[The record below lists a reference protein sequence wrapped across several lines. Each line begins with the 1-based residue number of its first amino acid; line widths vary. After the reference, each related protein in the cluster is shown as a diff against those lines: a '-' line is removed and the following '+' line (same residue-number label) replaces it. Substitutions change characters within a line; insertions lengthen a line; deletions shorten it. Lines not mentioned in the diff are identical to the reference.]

1 MGFVNKKKT
10 DSFFSVYNY
19 LENYNNIQYRM
30 RPKIQKKFLISAI
43 FFIISW
49 LLLNRNIQAASPYIY
64 NCSINPQPPLTQTP
78 TPIVTPVETATPTQS
93 PDPTQTPVPTLT
105 PIPTVTPTPTTALAN
120 SCIVGSDTINK
131 GEGICDEKIDTVTLC
146 EGANLMVQKPNFCGT
161 GQVCRSQSGNF
172 QIKCD
177 PACQLKMGTGSQAK
191 ADLVVLSEDYN
202 NYNDFLSSVDKAVS
216 ALNRT
221 NLGSTR
227 LGKINL
233 WALLDL
239 NQTYFQG
246 FNCPTSGGSTVACWD
261 NVKAAT
267 TALTK
272 CGGDVH
278 MIFNNDTHRTGSV
291 AGIAIW
297 GSAYIYRF
305 ALDLPTVPHEL
316 GHSMAGLVDEY
327 SFGITAPAGA
337 VAGINCSETGS
348 SSQAVPC
355 PKWATRFPNVGC
367 YPRCGYTD
375 FYRPM
380 DRSIMDRAGSGAVY
394 DFNEPSLVDG
404 WDEVLKFFP

>member
-1 MGFVNKKKT
+1 MAKAKSKIPTFLVL
-10 DSFFSVYNY
+10 SLIVYW
-19 LENYNNIQYRM
+19 
-30 RPKIQKKFLISAI
+30 
-43 FFIISW
+43 FI
-49 LLLNRNIQAASPYIY
+49 LLDNVRAASPYIY
-64 NCSINPQPPLTQTP
+64 NCSISPQTTLTQTP
-78 TPIVTPVETATPTQS
+78 TPLVTPGETAT
-93 PDPTQTPVPTLT
+93 PTQTPVPTVT
-105 PIPTVTPTPTTALAN
+105 PVPTATPASTVTPTPTTTLAN

-131 GEGICDEKIDTVTLC
+131 GEGLCDEKTDTVTLC
-146 EGANLMVQKPNFCGT
+146 EGGNQMVQKPNFCGV
-161 GQVCRSQSGNF
+161 GQVCRSQAGSY

-177 PACQLKMGTGSQAK
+177 AACQLKMGSGSLSK
-191 ADLVVLSEDYN
+191 ADLVVLAEDYDS
-202 NYNDFLSSVDKAVS
+202 YSDFLTSVDKSVGAI
-216 ALNRT
+216 NRT

-246 FNCPTSGGSTVACWD
+246 FNCPSSGGTTVACWD
-261 NVKAAT
+261 YVKAAT
-267 TALTK
+267 TALTR

-291 AGIAIW
+291 AGIAVW

-316 GHSMAGLVDEY
+316 GHAMAGLSDEY
-327 SFGITAPAGA
+327 SFGIPAPAGA
-337 VAGINCSETGS
+337 VAGINCSDTGS
-348 SSQAVPC
+348 ASQATPC
-355 PKWATRFPNVGC
+355 PKWLARFPNVGC
-367 YPRCGYTD
+367 YQRCGYTN

-380 DRSIMDRAGSGAVY
+380 DRSIMDRAGSGAVW

>member
-1 MGFVNKKKT
+1 
-10 DSFFSVYNY
+10 
-19 LENYNNIQYRM
+19 M
-30 RPKIQKKFLISAI
+30 RPKTQIKLLILAI

-49 LLLNRNIQAASPYIY
+49 ILLNKDIQAASPYIY
-64 NCSINPQPPLTQTP
+64 NCSINSQPPPTQTP
-78 TPIVTPVETATPTQS
+78 TPIVTLVETATPTQS

-105 PIPTVTPTPTTALAN
+105 LVPTLTTIPTVTPTPTTTLAN
-120 SCIVGSDTINK
+120 SCIVGSNTINK
-131 GEGICDEKIDTVTLC
+131 GEGICDEKTDTVTLC
-146 EGANLMVQKPNFCGT
+146 EGNNQMTQKPNFCGT
-161 GQVCRSQSGNF
+161 GQVCRSTTGSF

-177 PACQLKMGTGSQAK
+177 AACQLKMGTGSLAK
-191 ADLVVLSEDYN
+191 ADLVVLSEDYD
-202 NYNDFLSSVDKAVS
+202 NYDEFLASVDKAVI

-221 NLGSTR
+221 NLGQSR

-239 NQTYFQG
+239 SQTYFQG
-246 FNCPTSGGSTVACWD
+246 FDCSAGGGTTVACWD
-261 NVKAAT
+261 HAKAITYAMS
-267 TALTK
+267 K
-272 CGGDVH
+272 CAGDTY

-291 AGIAIW
+291 GGIAIW
-297 GSAYIYRF
+297 GGTYIFRF

-348 SSQAVPC
+348 SSQTVPC

-380 DRSIMDRAGSGAVY
+380 NRSIMDRAGAGAVY